1 MSKSFNLNSLNL
13 ASAFRPKDK
22 KLSSKDLKNLPIYIF
37 GYDKEKSF
45 TPRINPG
52 EYSILLGACTY
63 YGMSNLYPI
72 SNDVLDEGQEVRD
85 SHNSYKV
92 IKDYDKVNFIN
103 CTSKGWFVP
112 TEARCII
119 DCIRYRNLV
128 NNNDQFLYAIE
139 DYFDLGRTL
148 EELYEVSDF
157 YNVNREIVNYWINES
172 SNYCGVNV

>member
-1 MSKSFNLNSLNL
+1 MNKSFNLNSLNL
-13 ASAFRPKDK
+13 ASAFRPKAK
-22 KLSSKDLKNLPIYIF
+22 TLSPKDLKDLHIYIY
-37 GYDKEKSF
+37 GYDKDNQF

-72 SNDVLDEGQEVRD
+72 SNDVLDEGQELRD

-92 IKDYDKVNFIN
+92 ISDYDKVNFILSTPN
-103 CTSKGWFVP
+103 GWFVP

-128 NNNDQFLYAIE
+128 NNDDQFLYAIE
-139 DYFDLGRTL
+139 DYFDLGKSL
-148 EELYEVSDF
+148 EELYEVADF
-157 YNVNREIVNYWINES
+157 YKVPRSKVDYWINES
-172 SNYCGVNV
+172 KNYCGINV